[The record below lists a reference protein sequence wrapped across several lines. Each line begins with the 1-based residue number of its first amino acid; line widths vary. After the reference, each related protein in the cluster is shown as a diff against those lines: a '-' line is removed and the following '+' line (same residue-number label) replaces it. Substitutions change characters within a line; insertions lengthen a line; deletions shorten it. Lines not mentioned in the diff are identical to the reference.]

1 MTFKISNLRFTFLF
15 LVILSLLYSC
25 KDDISQ
31 DSSKEFLSFVIE
43 ARYNSHILEKDVVG
57 EIDNNTI
64 SLAFPDNIALDQI
77 TATFIFKGKEILISG
92 EKQISGFTS
101 NNFNNPIIYTIIAE
115 DLTEI
120 SYQVIIERYDEG
132 LTFTSFSFT
141 KSINPFLKKDY
152 TCTVT
157 NEEIESRIPSSSKSL
172 IATFETKAKGI
183 LINGIPQISGV
194 TPNDFSKPITY
205 TLISESGFKK
215 TYSVNITWA
224 SLIPQITIVTENLAP
239 VISKDEYLNATI
251 TIESNDWG
259 ENYSG
264 TTRIRGRGNST
275 WSMPKKPYRL
285 KLDENV
291 PVLGLL
297 TEKDWV
303 LLANYIDPTL
313 MLNAVAFK
321 IGQLLDLQHTN
332 NAIPIDL
339 TINNRYIG
347 NYMLTEQVEMS
358 VSRVN
363 IDKTEGVLL
372 ELDLNYDEDYK
383 FTSNHY
389 KLPVMVKDPDIG
401 SDSQFQK
408 IISDFQQLE
417 DSVNSIYFPNN
428 GYEKL
433 IDIESLAKYFV
444 VYNLTHNMEINH
456 PKSTYLYK
464 NKAGKYFM
472 GPIWDFDWA
481 FDFEGTSVHFGSS
494 QKPLFKKL
502 SSNSTG
508 YSFFTRFL
516 DDPKFIALYKQIWS
530 DFHNEKMS
538 ILLNYIDD
546 YAASITESQKND
558 YEIWKNGTT
567 NFQFKI
573 KTLKT
578 WLEGRALYIEAEMN
592 NL

>member
-1 MTFKISNLRFTFLF
+1 MINKINNLRFVFLF
-15 LVILSLLYSC
+15 LVLLSLLYSC

-31 DSSKEFLSFVIE
+31 DSSKELLSFVIE
-43 ARYNSHILEKDVVG
+43 ARYNSQILEKDIVG
-57 EIDNNTI
+57 KIDNNTI
-64 SLAFPDNIALDQI
+64 TLAFPDNIDLDQI
-77 TATFIFKGKEILISG
+77 TVTFAFKGKEILISG
-92 EKQISGFTS
+92 NKQVSGFTS

-120 SYQVIIERYDEG
+120 SYKVIIERYDEG
-132 LTFTSFSFT
+132 LTFSSFSFP

-152 TCTVT
+152 TCTVGD
-157 NEEIESRIPSSSKSL
+157 EKIESRIPSSSKSL

-183 LINGIPQISGV
+183 FINGIPQESGI
-194 TPNDFSKPITY
+194 TLNDFSKPVTY
-205 TLISESGFKK
+205 TLVSESGFKK

-224 SLIPQITIVTENLAP
+224 SAIPQIIIVTENQVP
-239 VISKDEYLNATI
+239 ITSKDDYLNATI
-251 TIESNDWG
+251 TIEGNDWG

-264 TTRIRGRGNST
+264 TTRIKGRGNST
-275 WSMPKKPYRL
+275 WGMPKKPYRL

-321 IGQLLDLQHTN
+321 IGQFLNLQYTN

-339 TINNRYIG
+339 TINNKYVG

-363 IDKTEGVLL
+363 IDKTSGVLL

-383 FTSNHY
+383 FISNHY
-389 KLPVMVKDPDIG
+389 RLPVMVKDPDIG
-401 SDSQFQK
+401 SDSQFQEIK
-408 IISDFQQLE
+408 SDFQQLE
-417 DSVNSIYFPNN
+417 DSIRSTYFPNN
-428 GYEKL
+428 EYEKL
-433 IDIESLAKYFV
+433 IDIESLAKYFI

-464 NKAGKYFM
+464 DKLGKYFM

-481 FDFEGTSVHFGSS
+481 FNYEGTSVHFGSY
-494 QKPLFKKL
+494 QNLLFKKL
-502 SSNSTG
+502 PSNSTG
-508 YSFFTRFL
+508 YYFFTRFF
-516 DDPKFIALYKQIWS
+516 DDPKFVELYKQIWN
-530 DFHNEKMS
+530 DFHKEKMN
-538 ILLNYIDD
+538 LLIDYIDN
-546 YAASITESQKND
+546 YARSITESQKND
-558 YEIWKNGTT
+558 YEVWKKGTT
-567 NFQFKI
+567 NFEYKI
-573 KTLKT
+573 RELKS
-578 WLEGRALYIEAEMN
+578 WLKGRASYMDAYMN
-592 NL
+592 TL